1 MYARAA
7 SAYKRVDLE
16 SASKPQ
22 ILDQLFG
29 RLLGDVDAARKAIAA
44 RDIKAKAQA
53 IDHAIQIVGHL
64 RVALDHARSPEL
76 CANLDALYQFTVD
89 SLTRAS
95 AKLDPKL
102 LDSVTVVVT
111 QLRQAFGDAAV
122 RSADAPGGGTP

>member
-29 RLLGDVDAARKAIAA
+29 RLLADLDAARKAIAA

-53 IDHAIQIVGHL
+53 IDHALQIFGHL

-76 CANLDALYQFTVD
+76 CANLEALYQYAVNCV
-89 SLTRAS
+89 TRAS
-95 AKLDPKL
+95 AKLDPKP
-102 LDSVTVVVT
+102 LDEVTTIVT
-111 QLRQAFGDAAV
+111 QLRQGFSEAAV
-122 RSADAPGGGTP
+122 RSADAPAAARP